1 MCRRSSKPDPPK
13 AAHSHVWSL
22 FGWMIP
28 PSACLAWLKRF
39 SGFCVLTEHVCVAV
53 FPGRQSAGP
62 SGSQPAPGRLVLV
75 TMLPCNPFERLHE
88 GTVCRC
94 RLDPLPYKSNLLYNN
109 IKEKT
114 QTITSMLIC
123 LTQCIRSDLTCGF
136 CMNLLTLI
144 HQVFK
149 CLFDIGV
156 GIAE

>member
-1 MCRRSSKPDPPK
+1 MRRRSSKPDPPK

-53 FPGRQSAGP
+53 FPGGQSAGP

-88 GTVCRC
+88 GTVCHC
-94 RLDPLPYKSNLLYNN
+94 RLDLLPYKSNLLYNN
-109 IKEKT
+109 IKKT
-114 QTITSMLIC
+114 PNNYINAHLLNAVHQEWFNLWIHESAHTNTS
-123 LTQCIRSDLTCGF
+123 S
-136 CMNLLTLI
+136 
-144 HQVFK
+144 V
-149 CLFDIGV
+149 
-156 GIAE
+156 